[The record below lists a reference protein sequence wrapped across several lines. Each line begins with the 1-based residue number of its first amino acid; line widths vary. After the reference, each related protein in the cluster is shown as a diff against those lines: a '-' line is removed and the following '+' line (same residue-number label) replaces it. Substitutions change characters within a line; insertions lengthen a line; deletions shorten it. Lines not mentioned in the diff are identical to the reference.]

1 MIGVF
6 DSGFGGLSVLKVVV
20 RELPQ
25 YRYLYLGDT
34 ARTPYGPRSRD
45 EVYQFTLQAVSF
57 LFLKECELI
66 ILACNT
72 ASAEA
77 LRKIQQEYL
86 PIHFPNRRVLG
97 VIVPATEEAVLLTKN
112 NRIGVLA
119 TEGTVRAGS
128 FTRELQKLNPNMLV
142 FELACPKLVELVEAG
157 DTSSPETREVVRE
170 YMEEIL
176 KQDIDTLILGCTH
189 YEHLLSDV
197 NAVIGERNITVISEA
212 EVIARKLGEYLKR
225 HPEIEGRIER
235 AKDRMFYTTDTT
247 NKFEKLGSIFF
258 GQAIVPE
265 RIRLDELSRAL

>member
-6 DSGFGGLSVLKVVV
+6 DSGFGGLSVLKAVV

-34 ARTPYGPRSRD
+34 ARAPYGSRNSD

-57 LFLKECELI
+57 LFSKGCELI

-72 ASAEA
+72 TSAEA

-86 PIHFPNRRVLG
+86 PKYNPDRRVLG

-128 FTRELQKLNPNMLV
+128 FTRELQKLNPNVLV
-142 FELACPKLVELVEAG
+142 FEQACPRLVELVEAG
-157 DTSSPETREVVRE
+157 NISSPEVQEIVRG
-170 YMEEIL
+170 YMEKVL
-176 KQDIDTLILGCTH
+176 KEDIDTLILGCTH
-189 YEHLLSDV
+189 YEHLLPEIRS
-197 NAVIGERNITVISEA
+197 VIAERNITIVSEA

-235 AKDRMFYTTDTT
+235 SKERTFFTTDTASR
-247 NKFEKLGSIFF
+247 FAKLGSTFF
-258 GQAIVPE
+258 GELIHSE
-265 RIRLDELSRAL
+265 RIILEERHD